1 MFNTGLALQQEKQSN
16 VLYNAHLLIVTDS
29 SSCLDEIK
37 QVLQAM
43 TVKFHYHTVVCDR
56 YIEALS
62 QHQYDLI
69 LYNYSKYQNLEEINV
84 DSVLKQS
91 ETVEHLEID
100 DCDNSYPIPELAWWY
115 KLSTKIPLILITEPL
130 GDETAIA
137 CVRSGIDAY
146 LLKNNIASL
155 PQIIEQ
161 TLSNF
166 IAEQF
171 YNSRQTQLKQE
182 LVKLQN
188 ENTELITAENN
199 SASASAALRDREYF
213 SHLNHELRSP
223 LASILQFAKMLK
235 EEIYG
240 SLNPKQTEY
249 IAGILTSGN
258 HLLELINNYL
268 DMAKIDANREEL
280 YREKVPVEDICEA
293 SLVMVKGKA
302 REKGLELILDLAE
315 NIDFC
320 YADSLRLKQ
329 ILINLLSN
337 AVKFTEQGSITL
349 QVRKNS
355 KILYFSII
363 DTGIGISKEDS
374 VKLFKPFQQVN
385 THLHRQY
392 KGTGLGLALSR
403 KLAQLHGGDITL
415 YSKVGKGSRFT
426 VSIPQETL
434 SQ

>member
-1 MFNTGLALQQEKQSN
+1 MFNTGLALQQEKKSN

-43 TVKFHYHTVVCDR
+43 TVDFHYHTVTCDCS
-56 YIEALS
+56 IEALS

-69 LYNYSKYQNLEEINV
+69 LYNYSQYQRDFDKTKVN
-84 DSVLKQS
+84 SVLEQS
-91 ETVEHLEID
+91 ETVEHLEAL
-100 DCDNSYPIPELAWWY
+100 NGRNNPYPIPELAWWY
-115 KLSTKIPLILITEPL
+115 KLSAKIPLILITEPL

-146 LLKNNIASL
+146 LLKNKIASL

-161 TLSNF
+161 TLSDF

-171 YNSRQTQLKQE
+171 YNSKQTQLKQE
-182 LVKLQN
+182 LIKLQN

-199 SASASAALRDREYF
+199 SDREYF

-249 IAGILTSGN
+249 ISGILTSGN
-258 HLLELINNYL
+258 HLLELINDYL

-293 SLVMVKGKA
+293 SLVMVEGKA
-302 REKGLELILDLAE
+302 REKGLELILDLAD

-355 KILYFSII
+355 RILYFSII

-385 THLHRQY
+385 THLHRKY

-415 YSKVGKGSRFT
+415 YSEVGKGSRFT

-434 SQ
+434 SK

>member
-1 MFNTGLALQQEKQSN
+1 MFNTGLALQLEQKSN
-16 VLYNAHLLIVTDS
+16 VLHNAHLLIVTDS

-43 TVKFHYHTVVCDR
+43 TVKFRYHTVTCDR
-56 YIEALS
+56 SIEALS

-69 LYNYSKYQNLEEINV
+69 LYNYSKYQNDFDKTEAN
-84 DSVLKQS
+84 SVLEQS
-91 ETVEHLEID
+91 ETVEHLEAL
-100 DCDNSYPIPELAWWY
+100 NGHNKPYPIPELAWWY
-115 KLSTKIPLILITEPL
+115 QLSTKIPLILITEPL
-130 GDETAIA
+130 GDEIAIA

-146 LLKNNIASL
+146 LLKNKIASL

-182 LVKLQN
+182 L
-188 ENTELITAENN
+188 ITAENN
-199 SASASAALRDREYF
+199 SDRKECAALRDREYF

-385 THLHRQY
+385 THLHRKY

-415 YSKVGKGSRFT
+415 YSEVGKGSRFT

-434 SQ
+434 SK